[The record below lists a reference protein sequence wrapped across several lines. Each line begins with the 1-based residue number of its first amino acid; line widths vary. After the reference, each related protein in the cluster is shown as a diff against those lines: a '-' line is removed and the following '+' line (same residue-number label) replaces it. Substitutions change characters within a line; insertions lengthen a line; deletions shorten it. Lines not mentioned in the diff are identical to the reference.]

1 MYYFQEYKKKEKPA
15 YMPVIRMT
23 ESFNLCPEY
32 FTDEFKAAL
41 DIISADGF
49 ISGQMMPALEAL
61 VLGPLLDRLGSYCRM
76 DPEGGLKTAIE
87 MADLLKKVRSDD
99 ALFPQSQI
107 AMIIRCTEDK
117 TSE

>member
-1 MYYFQEYKKKEKPA
+1 
-15 YMPVIRMT
+15 MPVIRMT

-32 FTDEFKAAL
+32 FIDEFKAAL
-41 DIISADGF
+41 DIVSTDGF
-49 ISGQMMPALEAL
+49 ISRQMMPALEAL
-61 VLGPLLDRLGSYCRM
+61 VLGPLLDKMSSYCRM

-99 ALFPQSQI
+99 VFFPQSQI
-107 AMIIRCTEDK
+107 AIIMRCTEDK